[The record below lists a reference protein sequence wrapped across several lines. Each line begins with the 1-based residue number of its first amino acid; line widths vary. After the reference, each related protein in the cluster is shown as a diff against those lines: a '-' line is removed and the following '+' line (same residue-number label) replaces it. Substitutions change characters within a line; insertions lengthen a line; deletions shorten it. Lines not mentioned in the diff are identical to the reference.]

1 MFCGLIQCT
10 FGCPLVS
17 RSERRRVELRV
28 LFFHSIWKVSRR
40 RRFSSQLLEPITE
53 TEFGELRDS
62 IEGCKGRL
70 VSL

>member
-1 MFCGLIQCT
+1 MVVGVCGILRVHHLQHSQ
-10 FGCPLVS
+10 S
-17 RSERRRVELRV
+17 RLVELRV